1 MCLWYTILHSHFPS
15 NFNHLTLGALFS
27 DNLSRI
33 KQKAEF
39 ANEMSLK
46 NDLQLNQLSNMETRN
61 RELSDNLAELQ
72 QKYESIQKENKNL
85 LDAKSQHV
93 AGKLTPICSIL
104 FPLKTI
110 NTHLLR
116 LCNRDSSVTITAR
129 RFAKGEGH
137 SILEGAVSSI

>member
-1 MCLWYTILHSHFPS
+1 MEQAKHKHQQKIDELEREYVSMIYNSSLPFSFKLQPC
-15 NFNHLTLGALFS
+15 LTLDALFS
-27 DNLSRI
+27 ENLSRI

-104 FPLKTI
+104 FPFED
-110 NTHLLR
+110 N
-116 LCNRDSSVTITAR
+116 
-129 RFAKGEGH
+129 
-137 SILEGAVSSI
+137 